1 MFTNLLLITLLSTP
15 VYSSFPTSYYYDS
28 TSNECA
34 TIGNF
39 MAPYSGIRI
48 WCEKDLFD
56 ASKDRL
62 AMSVCQNGYT
72 YDYTKSD
79 TLGCTDFSDA
89 MEFTNTSSEM
99 QFDPWHFGGG
109 KFKVARRHKYLDRET
124 PVYWPDTFVGGVF
137 KCPLDEP
144 CTNDNAIPIAPLLA
158 DEPWHFLRKFS
169 MWTVTAKF
177 PIMYSPDFTG
187 HHYPHLK
194 GNNDWARYLDI
205 NERYRAQREN
215 TVQTQ
220 PKYVPEKNVPAPENT
235 VQVPG
240 GNDEHPQNIEETI
253 PDYNEPVVLTP
264 SLPLPLQSDAL
275 PGEQKYHVPGHE
287 ITVEIYGFRD
297 GVKNKLEQ
305 KFSQISSQ
313 YSDALKQYNPSH
325 GILGLLYH
333 LRVNLE
339 YSTAKKIWLELVK
352 LYN

>member
-1 MFTNLLLITLLSTP
+1 MVSNMLLITLFSTP
-15 VYSSFPTSYYYDS
+15 VLASFPTSYYYDS
-28 TSNECA
+28 TSKECA

-56 ASKDRL
+56 ASRDRL

-72 YDYTKSD
+72 YDYTISD
-79 TLGCTDFSDA
+79 TPGCTDFSNP

-109 KFKVARRHKYLDRET
+109 KFKLSRRYTSLDRET

-169 MWTVTAKF
+169 MWTVTARF

-187 HHYPHLK
+187 HHYPHIK
-194 GNNDWARYLDI
+194 GNNDWARYLDV
-205 NERYRAQREN
+205 NERYRTVREK
-215 TVQTQ
+215 TVHTQ
-220 PKYVPEKNVPAPENT
+220 PKYVPDKNVPADT
-235 VQVPG
+235 LD
-240 GNDEHPQNIEETI
+240 NDSNS
-253 PDYNEPVVLTP
+253 NEPLTLPLTP
-264 SLPLPLQSDAL
+264 SIPLPLQSDAL
-275 PGEQKYHVPGHE
+275 PGEEKYHVPGHS
-287 ITVEIYGFRD
+287 ITVEIHGFRA
-297 GVKNKLEQ
+297 GVKSKLEH
-305 KFSQISSQ
+305 KFAQISSQ
-313 YSDALKQYNPSH
+313 YSDVLKQYNPSH
-325 GILGLLYH
+325 GLLGLLYH

-339 YSTAKKIWLELVK
+339 YYTAKRIWLDLVK
-352 LYN
+352 LL

>member
-1 MFTNLLLITLLSTP
+1 MLSNIFLLALVSTP
-15 VYSSFPTSYYYDS
+15 VYASFPTSYYYDE

-62 AMSVCQNGYT
+62 AMSVCQNGFT

-79 TLGCTDFSDA
+79 KPGCTDFSDA
-89 MEFTNTSSEM
+89 MEFTNTSSDM
-99 QFDPWHFGGG
+99 YYDPWHFGDG
-109 KFKVARRHKYLDRET
+109 KFKVARRQKALDRET

-144 CTNDNAIPIAPLLA
+144 CTNENAIPIAPLLA

-194 GNNDWARYLDI
+194 GNNDWAQYLDI

-215 TVQTQ
+215 TAQVSPSPPQVNPPT
-220 PKYVPEKNVPAPENT
+220 PKYAPERNVPLDMT
-235 VQVPG
+235 DSQ
-240 GNDEHPQNIEETI
+240 
-253 PDYNEPVVLTP
+253 
-264 SLPLPLQSDAL
+264 PLPLQPDAL
-275 PGEQKYHVPGHE
+275 PGQEKYHVPGHS
-287 ITVEIYGFRD
+287 ITVEIRGLRE
-297 GVKNKLEQ
+297 GVKNRLEQ
-305 KFSQISSQ
+305 KYSQIYSQ
-313 YSDALKQYNPSH
+313 YSDALKQYSPSH
-325 GILGLLYH
+325 GMLGLLYH

-339 YSTAKKIWLELVK
+339 YSTAKRIWLDLVK
-352 LYN
+352 LL

>member
-1 MFTNLLLITLLSTP
+1 MLSSLLLITLLSTP
-15 VYSSFPTSYYYDS
+15 VHGFFPTSYYYDS
-28 TSNECA
+28 TSDECA

-72 YDYTKSD
+72 YDYTKAD
-79 TLGCTDFSDA
+79 RPGCTSFSEA
-89 MEFTNTSSEM
+89 LEFTNTSSEM
-99 QFDPWHFGGG
+99 QFDPWHFGNG
-109 KFKVARRHKYLDRET
+109 KFKVARRQKMLDRET

-137 KCPLDEP
+137 KCPLDET
-144 CTNDNAIPIAPLLA
+144 CTNENAVPIAPLLA

-177 PIMYSPDFTG
+177 PLMYSPDFTG

-205 NERYRAQREN
+205 NERYRRERSDAARYAPERNVPITDGTAQ
-215 TVQTQ
+215 
-220 PKYVPEKNVPAPENT
+220 VPEVHVPEQNVESPNLSPLPSN
-235 VQVPG
+235 
-240 GNDEHPQNIEETI
+240 
-253 PDYNEPVVLTP
+253 LSS

-275 PGEQKYHVPGHE
+275 PGEQKYYVPGHQ
-287 ITVEIYGFRD
+287 ITVEIRGLRD
-297 GVKNKLEQ
+297 EVKSKLEQ

-313 YSDALKQYNPSH
+313 YSHALKQYSPSH